1 MKINIIK
8 ELKKYGQ
15 SLWLDNI
22 RRALITS
29 GELKELINEG
39 LTGVTSNP
47 TIFEKAIAGSRDYD
61 KQMLLLIT
69 EGKGVTETLNALTI
83 KDIQMAADLFLP
95 VFEETD
101 GQDGFVSIEVNP
113 ALAYKTDETIRA
125 VKEIHQRVKRNNVMI
140 KVPATPEGV
149 RAIEEL
155 TAEGFSINVTLIFSV
170 ERYEEVAKAYIAGL
184 KRRIKKGL
192 SLGPVQS
199 VASVFVSRIDTV
211 VDKLLEGRIHASKD
225 AEEEEELKSLLGKV
239 ALSNAKLIYQ
249 RFKAFFE
256 GQEFLEL
263 QKHGAHPQRPLWAST
278 GTKNSNY
285 TDLLY
290 VVELIGPDTVNTVP
304 PATLIAFRDHG
315 RVRPSLEEDLEGAR
329 KTIEKIGELGINLK
343 RVMHELQEQGVHAFV
358 KSFTKLTACIS
369 AKRVVILSGN
379 EERFLASLGRYEEPI
394 NRAIQSLD
402 QNHFSE
408 RLWAMDA
415 TLWKTDPEIQKKI
428 KNRLGWLTVTGAMT
442 DQAGEI
448 MEFARLVRDAGFTH
462 VVLLGM
468 GGSSLCPEVFRMSF
482 GVAKGYPDLIV
493 LDTTDPVTILN
504 VEKSIDLT
512 KTLFIV
518 ASKSGTTIEVESL
531 YCYFYEKLKAI
542 KLDLTG
548 DHFIAI
554 TDPWTPL
561 EGLARTENFRRIFLA
576 SQDIGG
582 RYSALSYFGLVPAAL
597 IGIDLNAFL
606 DRAEEMVYASASCI
620 PAEEN
625 PGIRLGAILGELGT
639 EGRDKV
645 TMICSSKI
653 GSFGYWLEQLIAES
667 TGKEGKGLVPVVG
680 EKIGEPE
687 VYGDDR
693 LFIYLKTD
701 SSPDKDLDRKVM
713 ELQSAG
719 HPVVT
724 IRLRDTFDLA
734 KEFFRWEIATSA
746 AGSILGINP
755 FDEPNV
761 SESKENTRKI
771 LEEFQATGKLPL
783 RREILEEE
791 GIRLYGDPRTVPD
804 GSIKMTFETF
814 LNQARPN
821 DYLALMAYIEPSRA
835 HEALLQK
842 LRHCIRDRYCIATSL
857 GYGPRFL
864 HSTGQ
869 LHKGGAGNGLFLQIT
884 ADDQEDIQIPGETY
898 TFGSLK
904 SAQALGDFYSL
915 TGRGLRVL
923 QIRLGSHV
931 EKDLKKLIQLIGISQ
946 KKIGGD
952 LWNSDS

>member
-1 MKINIIK
+1 METNIIK

-29 GELKELINEG
+29 GELKRLINEG
-39 LTGVTSNP
+39 LMGVTSNP

-61 KQMLLLIT
+61 KQMLQLIS
-69 EGKGVTETLNALTI
+69 EGKGVTEILNALTI

-101 GQDGFVSIEVNP
+101 GRDGFVSIEVNP
-113 ALAYKTDETIRA
+113 TLACKTNETIRA

-155 TAEGFSINVTLIFSV
+155 TAEGFSINVTLIFSA
-170 ERYEEVAKAYIAGL
+170 ERYEEAAKAYIAGL

-192 SLGPVQS
+192 PLGLVRS

-225 AEEEEELKSLLGKV
+225 AEKEEALKSLLGKV

-249 RFKAFFE
+249 RFKALFE
-256 GQEFLEL
+256 DKEFLEL

-278 GTKNSNY
+278 GTKNPIY
-285 TDLLY
+285 PDLLY
-290 VVELIGPDTVNTVP
+290 VEELVGPDTVNTVP
-304 PATLIAFRDHG
+304 PATLTAFRDHG
-315 RVRPSLEEDLEGAR
+315 RVRSSLEEDLEGAR
-329 KTIEKIGELGINLK
+329 KTIEKIGELVDLK
-343 RVMHELQEQGVHAFV
+343 RVMHEIQEQGVHAFAE
-358 KSFTKLTACIS
+358 SFTKLTACIS
-369 AKRVVILSGN
+369 AKRGVILSGN
-379 EERFLASLGRYEEPI
+379 EERFSASLGRYEGPV
-394 NRAIQSLD
+394 NGVLHSLD

-408 RLWAMDA
+408 RLWARDA

-428 KNRLGWLTVTGAMT
+428 KNRLGWLTVTGAMI

-448 MEFARLVRDAGFTH
+448 MEFARLVREAGFTH

-482 GVAKGYPDLIV
+482 GVAKCYPDLIV
-493 LDTTDPVTILN
+493 LDTTDPATILN

-518 ASKSGTTIEVESL
+518 ASKSGTTVEVESL
-531 YCYFYEKLKAI
+531 YGYFYEKLKAI
-542 KLDLTG
+542 KQDLIG

-554 TDPWTPL
+554 TDPGTPL
-561 EGLARTENFRRIFLA
+561 EGLARTDNFRRIFLNP
-576 SQDIGG
+576 QDIGG

-606 DRAEEMVYASASCI
+606 GRAEEMVHASASCI

-625 PGIRLGAILGELGT
+625 PGIRLGAILGELGM

-645 TMICSSKI
+645 TIICSSNI
-653 GSFGYWLEQLIAES
+653 GNFGYWLEQLIAES
-667 TGKEGKGLVPVVG
+667 TGKEGKGLVPVEG
-680 EKIGEPE
+680 EKIGEPW

-693 LFIYLKTD
+693 LFIYLKAD
-701 SSPDKDLDRKVM
+701 SSPDKALDRKVM
-713 ELQSAG
+713 ELQTAG

-734 KEFFRWEIATSA
+734 KEFFRWEIATSV
-746 AGSILGINP
+746 AGAILGINP

-771 LEEFQATGKLPL
+771 LEKFQATGQMTLQ
-783 RREILEEE
+783 REILEEE
-791 GIRLYGDPRTVPD
+791 GIRLYGDAKAALD
-804 GSIKMTFETF
+804 GSIKKTFDAF
-814 LNQARPN
+814 LIQTRPG
-821 DYLALMAYIEPSRA
+821 DYLSLMAYLEPSPA

-842 LRHCIRDRYCIATSL
+842 MRHWIRDRYSIATTL

-884 ADDQEDIQIPGETY
+884 ADDKEDIQIPGETY
-898 TFGSLK
+898 TFGILK

-915 TGRGLRVL
+915 TSRGLRVI
-923 QIRLGSHV
+923 QIRLGRHI
-931 EKDLKKLIQLIGISQ
+931 EQDLKDLIQLIGIS
-946 KKIGGD
+946 
-952 LWNSDS
+952 